1 MTDQEKVMSWIE
13 GLAQDD
19 WRQFHSDSEVSN
31 IAKAALTLLKEQ
43 EPAEPVM
50 KKGRWFTSPMCRKC
64 GYFFQTGTKP
74 NYCQE
79 CGQMVKWD
87 GSFAKGE

>member
-31 IAKAALTLLKEQ
+31 IAKAALNLLKEQ
-43 EPAEPVM
+43 EKQIDELEYSLSVAENNL
-50 KKGRWFTSPMCRKC
+50 
-64 GYFFQTGTKP
+64 
-74 NYCQE
+74 NYYVNGNE
-79 CGQMVKWD
+79 
-87 GSFAKGE
+87 

>member
-43 EPAEPVM
+43 EQTIENLNEIIAIHE
-50 KKGRWFTSPMCRKC
+50 GR
-64 GYFFQTGTKP
+64 
-74 NYCQE
+74 
-79 CGQMVKWD
+79 
-87 GSFAKGE
+87 

>member
-1 MTDQEKVMSWIE
+1 MTELEKVMSWIE

-43 EPAEPVM
+43 EQTIENLNEIIAIHE
-50 KKGRWFTSPMCRKC
+50 GR
-64 GYFFQTGTKP
+64 
-74 NYCQE
+74 
-79 CGQMVKWD
+79 
-87 GSFAKGE
+87 